1 MARLRRLVVSLSL
14 AGALGAQL
22 SVPARADEPAVVKTL
37 LDAYALNLNVRP
49 TYKSI
54 DTGSDGTITVNGFS
68 FTYPEG
74 MNFQYDVEKIVLK
87 GVTEMPGKGFEVA
100 DANYDG
106 MTFKLAGQMVAAIPA
121 ITMSGL
127 SVRAVP
133 ENPTT
138 FQKTFAS
145 SSLARETTIPEV
157 VVLIGDKS
165 LSIKNIHM
173 TFEGDPWAYNGTQH
187 MTLGELVVPD
197 NILAMA
203 GDQMPLKQLGYTSLT
218 FSSDSTLKFDFT
230 PQSLSFNMNVRL
242 TGKDMGTIHIA
253 GNIGDIPM
261 ALIEAAQKGK
271 DNEDPAKLLALA
283 NGITVSGLSIGFSDA
298 SLTNR
303 LLDFFAAAQKM
314 DRAQIIATAAATV
327 QLSLTALKNQ
337 EFTNKVIA
345 AVNSFLSAP
354 GTISVDAAPAPIKV
368 EQVMQASQ
376 DPTALMSLLQVDVT
390 AHQ

>member
-1 MARLRRLVVSLSL
+1 MSFAAV
-14 AGALGAQL
+14 LGAQL
-22 SVPARADEPAVVKTL
+22 SLPARADEPAVVKTL

-54 DTGSDGTITVNGFS
+54 DTASDGSITVNGFS
-68 FTYPEG
+68 FAYPEG

-100 DANYDG
+100 DASYDG
-106 MTFKLAGQMVAAIPA
+106 LTFKLAGQMVAAIPA

-145 SSLARETTIPEV
+145 SSLAHETTIPEV

-165 LSIKNIHM
+165 LSVKNIHM

-187 MTLGELVVPD
+187 VTLGELAVPD
-197 NILAMA
+197 EILAMA
-203 GDQMPLKQLGYTSLT
+203 GDQVPLKQLGYTTLS
-218 FSSDSTLKFDFT
+218 FSSDSTVKFDLT
-230 PQSLSFNMNVRL
+230 PQSLSFDMNLGL
-242 TGKDMGTIHIA
+242 TGKDMGTIRIA
-253 GNIGDIPM
+253 ANIADIPM
-261 ALIEAAQKGK
+261 ALVEAAQQGK
-271 DNEDPAKLLALA
+271 ENEDPAKLLALS
-283 NGITVSGLSIGFSDA
+283 NNISVSGLSLSFSDA

-314 DRAQIIATAAATV
+314 DRAQMIATAAATV
-327 QLSLTALKNQ
+327 QLSLTELKNQ
-337 EFTNKVIA
+337 DFTNKVIA
-345 AVNSFLSAP
+345 AVNAFLSSP
-354 GTISVDAAPAPIKV
+354 GSISIDAAPAPIKV

-376 DPTALMSLLQVDVT
+376 DPAALMSLLQVDVK
-390 AHQ
+390 ANQ